1 MKSPFFNEKHD
12 SLRQSVRTFIEKEV
26 LPNAREWEKSGRI
39 PRELWLKMGEEK
51 FLGINYST
59 KLGGRGE
66 DLFSSIVFLEELTL
80 STLGGFTAA
89 VNMHQFLALAYLDR
103 FASEELQ
110 KKYLKAGISGKRIGA
125 LAITESNISS
135 DPSAITTRAE
145 KQKNNYILNGSK
157 NFVVNGVYGDFV
169 IVAAKT
175 DPEAGASGISLF
187 IVDSDAKGFSSRK
200 LDNVGWHCADTAEL
214 TFDNVKVPAAN
225 LLGEENMGFY
235 YIMECYQLERLI
247 AAVTSVASS
256 QFCLDHTIEHVTDRQ
271 DFDQPMSQFQ
281 STRHT
286 LSNLATE
293 VEAARRLTYHA
304 AWQYVNNDQAI
315 KECTMAKLYSTEL
328 GKRVAD
334 ECLQYFGE
342 YGYTSDSLISRLY
355 RDARI
360 TTLVGGSTDIMRE
373 IISRLVIDD
382 FEYRKPSVSLADAPA
397 ADASSPDLPLVDAIE
412 EIEEIIEIDELVVE
426 EPEEEIVAKPVEKP
440 EPAKPIVEKKEKA
453 ATKKE
458 AETVKES
465 EVTKEPVT
473 RKEPAPAKPE
483 PEERPEEVKSVK
495 IEPVEEKVVE
505 KPKAAKV
512 EEAPAPKV
520 ASPKEVLETL
530 EKGTDSA
537 KKSSG
542 ESTDP
547 TISATPPKMTVSEP
561 KVDVSRLDA
570 DVKGPVSGL
579 DPKMQDDT
587 ILATPPKAN
596 GHSKPTAGK
605 TAPAPPPPPK
615 VRRSVPPPRL
625 GKRQHAPKTTKHDV
639 RTVQDIFDGMP
650 HRFRPEKAGEYRTIF
665 HFKLSGEMGGEY
677 TVKISSGQCTV
688 EDGLSGDPRCVVET
702 SDKTYMDIELGKTN
716 PQVAFMMGKVKV
728 SNIPEM
734 THFGKVFRKLHGT

>member
-26 LPNAREWEKSGRI
+26 LPNAREWENSGRI

-51 FLGINYST
+51 FLGINYSS

-66 DLFSSIVFLEELTL
+66 DLFSSIVFLEELAN

-89 VNMHQFLALAYLDR
+89 VNMHQFLALAYIDR

-125 LAITESNISS
+125 LAINESNISS

-145 KQKNNYILNGSK
+145 KQKNDYVLNGSK

-175 DPEAGASGISLF
+175 DPDAGASGISLF

-214 TFDNVKVPAAN
+214 TFENVRVPASN

-304 AWQYVNNDQAI
+304 AWQYENNDQAI

-342 YGYTSDSLISRLY
+342 YGYTADSLISRLY

-397 ADASSPDLPLVDAIE
+397 ADASSPDLPLVE
-412 EIEEIIEIDELVVE
+412 EVDEVVEPEPVVE
-426 EPEEEIVAKPVEKP
+426 EEELKKATKPVEEP
-440 EPAKPIVEKKEKA
+440 EPAKPVNDKADEPAPKKDARTVKETAAKEKSEEKVA
-453 ATKKE
+453 AVTKKE
-458 AETVKES
+458 AAS
-465 EVTKEPVT
+465 
-473 RKEPAPAKPE
+473 AKPE
-483 PEERPEEVKSVK
+483 SVEKPGKVEQKKVDVKEAAEEPQLVEAEEVKPPE
-495 IEPVEEKVVE
+495 I
-505 KPKAAKV
+505 
-512 EEAPAPKV
+512 
-520 ASPKEVLETL
+520 ASSQEIQDTL
-530 EKGTDSA
+530 EKIVEIPKPSA
-537 KKSSG
+537 G

-547 TISATPPKMTVSEP
+547 TISAAPPKSTSEP
-561 KVDVSRLDA
+561 KIDVSRLDA
-570 DVKGPVSGL
+570 DVKGPVSGI

-587 ILATPPKAN
+587 ILATPGKAN
-596 GHSKPTAGK
+596 GHTKPAAGK